1 MGRKTSVAAPAARQT
16 APAGGGEAVPDVDY
30 ATADV
35 LLVRQPEQLK
45 ALADEVRS
53 RIIVLLR
60 EHARSVTELAD
71 RLDMPKGTVAHH
83 VKVLEQAGLL
93 KVVRTRKVRALTEN
107 YYGRTA
113 RLFLYDSNDGESADE
128 VRDIVAIS
136 LRVAADEILPLN
148 YTDPDAIACSGV
160 LRVRLNKKDAERFN
174 RRLDKL
180 MEEFRAAE
188 DPNGVP
194 FGLALAM
201 YRRASDADS

>member
-1 MGRKTSVAAPAARQT
+1 MGRKTSVAAPAAAQT
-16 APAGGGEAVPDVDY
+16 APAGGGSAVPDY
-30 ATADV
+30 EAADV
-35 LLVRQPEQLK
+35 LVVRQPEQLK
-45 ALADEVRS
+45 ALADELRS

-60 EHARSVTELAD
+60 EHARSVTELAE
-71 RLDMPKGTVAHH
+71 RLGLPKGTVAHH

-93 KVVRTRKVRALTEN
+93 KVVRTRKVRAMTEN

-148 YTDPDAIACSGV
+148 YQDPEAIACSGV
-160 LRVRLNKKDAERFN
+160 LRVRMQPKDAERFN

-180 MEEFRAAE
+180 MSEFRAAE
-188 DPNGVP
+188 DPDGVP
-194 FGLALAM
+194 YGLALAM
-201 YRRASDADS
+201 YRRALDADS